1 MSSLLRRFC
10 TSNSKNAVF
19 CDFSFVYIIWG
30 LFLLTLRNR
39 KNMSKNK
46 DQKRKAQ
53 LAARAKN
60 ESFRFQVEFTRKQKG
75 IDIMGMEQKLS
86 AELDAICQNCL
97 TDALLDLA
105 KIVEGIHKELGFE
118 QEADKCS
125 LNGSLVPFILGI
137 TATQPNNTT
146 YYPNIFMEQLPL
158 QMTIAYDNEIRNPA
172 VNWMKAN
179 GYEISSYLGQ
189 PLLKLKN
196 VRIVIRRVLKT

>member
-1 MSSLLRRFC
+1 
-10 TSNSKNAVF
+10 
-19 CDFSFVYIIWG
+19 
-30 LFLLTLRNR
+30 
-39 KNMSKNK
+39 MSKKK

-53 LAARAKN
+53 LATRAKN

-75 IDIMGMEQKLS
+75 INIMGMEQELS
-86 AELDAICQNCL
+86 AELDAICQNGL

-105 KIVEGIHKELGFE
+105 KIVEGIRKELGFE

-137 TATQPNNTT
+137 TTIQPDSTT
-146 YYPNIFMEQLPL
+146 YVPGIFTAQQPL
-158 QMTIAYDNEIRNPA
+158 QVTIAFDNEIRNQA
-172 VNWMKAN
+172 VKWMEAN

-196 VRIVIRRVLKT
+196 VRIVIRRVVKS